1 MSTGYALAYALGLTP
16 WERAGEA
23 GQDALDKLVSR
34 VEDEFGGPGRALDL
48 GCGSGLHLVELAR
61 RGWQATGV
69 DAIGRAVRRARAR
82 AAAAGVT
89 VTVVQGDVTALDPVR
104 VDTGHRLLL
113 DVGCFHGLSDDQR
126 VRMGRSVNAVAA
138 PDASMIMLAFRP
150 GAAPRPLPRGA
161 DQPAIEA
168 ACRGWAVVD
177 VEPAPTDG
185 MPKPLRAT
193 APAPAF
199 YLLRRVS

>member
-1 MSTGYALAYALGLTP
+1 MTVGYALAYAVGLTP

-23 GQDALDKLVSR
+23 GQDALDKLVAR

-48 GCGSGLHLVELAR
+48 GCGSGMHLVELAR

-69 DAIGRAVRRARAR
+69 DAVGRAVRRARAR
-82 AAAAGVT
+82 AMEAGLD
-89 VTVVQGDVTALDPVR
+89 VTVVQGDVTALEPGLVG
-104 VDTGHRLLL
+104 TGHRLLL
-113 DVGCFHGLSDDQR
+113 DVGCFHGLDDDQR
-126 VRMGRSVNAVAA
+126 VHMGRSATTVAA
-138 PDASMIMLAFRP
+138 SDALMIMLAFRP

-161 DQPAIEA
+161 DQTAIERA
-168 ACRGWAVVD
+168 FRGWAVVD

-193 APAPAF
+193 APAF